1 MSETIPEK
9 MNVALMHEPY
19 DIEIV
24 EKRYAKSR
32 TQRCLNQ
39 DDGSRCLWF

>member
-1 MSETIPEK
+1 

-24 EKRYAKSR
+24 ERDMPKVGPK
-32 TQRCLNQ
+32 RCLNQ
-39 DDGSRCLWF
+39 DDGSRRLWF